1 MEKTASEIIKS
12 YIFRHNR
19 AWIWG
24 IVAVGLTTMFTMA
37 APWILRQAINAL
49 HQEVTANRLLIYSG
63 AIIGVTIVQG
73 IFRYIMRQTMI
84 VASRDIEY
92 EIRGDL
98 FAHIL
103 KLDRPY
109 FDKMPTGDIMAR
121 LTNDL
126 LAIRAMVGPGIM
138 YFISTL
144 FTFTMALVLMLIID
158 RKLTLIAFAPLP
170 IISAFTYFL
179 GKEVFKRYMKVQEQ
193 YSAITAEV
201 QENLAGI
208 RVVKA
213 YVQEDNAIKRFGLFN
228 RDYIRKNLRMIK
240 IWGLFFPAIFGLA
253 GAAIALVLWIGG
265 NQVIDGVLTLG
276 DLVAFTAYLMLL
288 MWPMAA
294 LGWVIGLYQRGM
306 ASMARIARI
315 FNTSSVI
322 KAPADKA
329 NAKEIEGKIEFKNLR
344 FSYDSK
350 PVIDGLNLQIN
361 PGQTVA
367 ILGHTGSGKS
377 SLVSLIPRLYPIPRG
392 MIFIDDIDLND
403 YALDSLRSQIGYVA
417 QETILFSQSIQSNIA
432 FGGMTTEP
440 GIKESAEIAGIARD
454 IDSFPSGFDTILG
467 ERGITLSGG
476 QKQRT
481 ALARA
486 LAIKPKILIL
496 DDVFSSVDTSTEEQI
511 LNNLRQIFTQC
522 TTLIISHRVS
532 TVKNSD
538 LIVVLK
544 DGRIAESGTH
554 NQLLTDGGL
563 YARLYERQLLK
574 QQLEAL

>member
-1 MEKTASEIIKS
+1 
-12 YIFRHNR
+12 
-19 AWIWG
+19 
-24 IVAVGLTTMFTMA
+24 MFTMA

-49 HQEVTANRLLIYSG
+49 QKQVTARHLLIYSG
-63 AIIGVTIVQG
+63 AIIGVTMIQG
-73 IFRYIMRQTMI
+73 VFRYIMRQTMI

-138 YFISTL
+138 YFISTV
-144 FTFTMALVLMLIID
+144 FTFVVALVLMLIID
-158 RKLTLIAFAPLP
+158 RKLTIIAFAPLP
-170 IISAFTYFL
+170 IISALTYFL

-193 YSAITAEV
+193 YSALTSEV

-213 YVQEDNAIKRFGLFN
+213 YVQEDSVIKRFGSFN
-228 RDYIRKNLRMIK
+228 RDYIHLNLNMIK
-240 IWGLFFPAIFGLA
+240 IWGLFFPVIFGFA
-253 GAAIALVLWIGG
+253 GAAVALVLWIGG
-265 NQVIDGVLTLG
+265 SQVINGVLTLG

-306 ASMARIARI
+306 ASMERIAKI
-315 FNTSSVI
+315 FNTSPVI
-322 KAPADKA
+322 TTSLDKA
-329 NAKEIEGKIEFKNLR
+329 IVKEIKGKIEFKNLR
-344 FSYDSK
+344 FAYDK
-350 PVIDGLNLQIN
+350 KIVIDGLNLKIN

-377 SLVSLIPRLYPIPRG
+377 SLISLIPRLYPIPQG
-392 MIFIDDIDLND
+392 MVFIDDIDIND

-417 QETILFSQSIQSNIA
+417 QEAILFSQTIQSNIA
-432 FGGMTTEP
+432 FGGDINEP
-440 GIKESAEIAGIARD
+440 GIKESAEIAGIAGD

-496 DDVFSSVDTSTEEQI
+496 DDVFSLVDTSTEEQI
-511 LNNLRQIFTQC
+511 LDNLRRIFTHC

-554 NQLLTDGGL
+554 SQLLADGGL
-563 YARLYERQLLK
+563 YAELYERQLLK

>member
-1 MEKTASEIIKS
+1 MEKTASEIIKT
-12 YIFRHNR
+12 YIFRHTR
-19 AWIWG
+19 VWIWG
-24 IVAVGLTTMFTMA
+24 IVAVGMTTIFTMA

-49 HQEVTANRLLIYSG
+49 QKEVTAKHLLVYSG
-63 AIIGVTIVQG
+63 AIIGVTIIQG
-73 IFRYIMRQTMI
+73 VFRYIMRQTMI

-144 FTFTMALVLMLIID
+144 FTFTVALVLMLILD

-170 IISAFTYFL
+170 IISAMTYFL

-193 YSAITAEV
+193 YASITAEV

-228 RDYIRKNLRMIK
+228 ADYIRKNLHMIK
-240 IWGLFFPAIFGLA
+240 IWGLFFPVIFGFA
-253 GAAIALVLWIGG
+253 GTAVALILWVGG
-265 NQVIDGVLTLG
+265 NQVINGVLTLG

-288 MWPMAA
+288 LWPMAA

-306 ASMARIARI
+306 ASMERVAKI

-322 KAPADKA
+322 STPADKA
-329 NAKEIEGKIEFKNLR
+329 VAREIEGKIEFKNLR
-344 FSYDSK
+344 FSYNGK
-350 PVIDGLNLQIN
+350 PVIDDVSLQIN

-377 SLVSLIPRLYPIPRG
+377 SLISLIPRLYPIDRG
-392 MIFIDDIDLND
+392 MVFIDDIDIND
-403 YALDSLRSQIGYVA
+403 YALESLRSQIGYVA
-417 QETILFSQSIQSNIA
+417 QETILFSQTIQSNIA
-432 FGGMTTEP
+432 FGGMTAES

-454 IDSFPSGFDTILG
+454 IDDFPSGFETILG

-511 LNNLRQIFTQC
+511 LTNLRQIFTQC

-554 NQLLTDGGL
+554 SRLLADGGL
-563 YARLYERQLLK
+563 YAELYERQLLK

>member
-37 APWILRQAINAL
+37 APWILKQAINAL
-49 HQEVTANRLLIYSG
+49 QQEVNAKHLLIYSG

-73 IFRYIMRQTMI
+73 VFRYIMRQTMI

-126 LAIRAMVGPGIM
+126 LAVRAMVGPGIM

-144 FTFTMALVLMLIID
+144 FTFTVALVLMLIID

-170 IISAFTYFL
+170 VISAFTYLL

-193 YSAITAEV
+193 YAAITAEV

-213 YVQEDNAIKRFGLFN
+213 YVQEDNAIKRFSLFN

-240 IWGLFFPAIFGLA
+240 IWGLFFPVIFGLA

-265 NQVIDGVLTLG
+265 NQVIDGVLSLG

-306 ASMARIARI
+306 ASMARIAKI

-322 KAPADKA
+322 KEPAEKA
-329 NAKEIEGKIEFKNLR
+329 ISKEIKGKIEFKNLR

-350 PVIDGLNLQIN
+350 AVIDGLNLQIN

-392 MIFIDDIDLND
+392 MVLIDDIDIND

-417 QETILFSQSIQSNIA
+417 QETILFSQTIQSNIA
-432 FGGMTTEP
+432 FGGMTAEP

-454 IDSFPSGFDTILG
+454 IDGFPSGFDTILG

-544 DGRIAESGTH
+544 DGQIAESGTH
-554 NQLLTDGGL
+554 NRLLAEGGL
-563 YARLYERQLLK
+563 YAELYERQLLK

>member
-1 MEKTASEIIKS
+1 MGKTASEIIKS
-12 YIFRHNR
+12 SIFRNTR
-19 AWIWG
+19 VWVWG
-24 IVAVGLTTMFTMA
+24 TIAVGLTTAFTMA
-37 APWILRQAINAL
+37 APWILRQAVNAL
-49 HQEVTANRLLIYSG
+49 QEHVTPKHLLIYSG
-63 AIIGVTIVQG
+63 AIIGVTIIQG

-126 LAIRAMVGPGIM
+126 LAVRAMVGPGIM
-138 YFISTL
+138 YFISTV
-144 FTFTMALVLMLIID
+144 FTFVVALVLMLIID
-158 RKLTLIAFAPLP
+158 RKLTIIAFAPLP
-170 IISAFTYFL
+170 VISALTYFL

-193 YSAITAEV
+193 YASITAEV
-201 QENLAGI
+201 QENLTGI

-213 YVQEDNAIKRFGLFN
+213 YVQEDSAIERFGQFN
-228 RDYIRKNLRMIK
+228 RDYIRLNLHIIK
-240 IWGLFFPAIFGLA
+240 IWGLFFPVIFGFA
-253 GAAIALVLWIGG
+253 GAAGALVLWIGG
-265 NQVIDGVLTLG
+265 SQVISGALTLG

-306 ASMARIARI
+306 ASMERIAKI
-315 FNTSSVI
+315 FNTSPVI
-322 KAPADKA
+322 KISSDKA
-329 NAKEIEGKIEFKNLR
+329 IVKEIKGKIEFKDLR
-344 FSYDSK
+344 FAYDSK
-350 PVIDGLNLQIN
+350 PVIEGLNLEIE

-377 SLVSLIPRLYPIPRG
+377 SLISLIPRLYPIPRG
-392 MIFIDDIDLND
+392 MVFIDDIDIND

-417 QETILFSQSIQSNIA
+417 QETILFSQTIQSNIA
-432 FGGMTTEP
+432 FGGEINEP
-440 GIKESAEIAGIARD
+440 GIKESAEIAGIAGD

-511 LNNLRQIFTQC
+511 LENLRRIFTQC

-554 NQLLTDGGL
+554 NRLLADGGL
-563 YARLYERQLLK
+563 YAELYERQLLK